1 MFHVLGSQRL
11 ESGGFHLRWGGGLTW
26 RRYILP
32 FIQPVL
38 VGNVVKLLTL
48 FFMKTPGSWGTF
60 LQNFR
65 KKIFLKVKFYQ
76 QQQKKNM
83 QYDYGFFFFA
93 KNMGKISHTM
103 ITNRN
108 LHVARISRLRRVFK
122 CNICR

>member
-11 ESGGFHLRWGGGLTW
+11 ESGGFHLRLGGGLTW

-65 KKIFLKVKFYQ
+65 KKILKVKFY

-83 QYDYGFFFFA
+83 QYDYGFFFFT
-93 KNMGKISHTM
+93 KN
-103 ITNRN
+103 ITHYDNQQK
-108 LHVARISRLRRVFK
+108 LARS
-122 CNICR
+122 